1 MLNRG
6 WTERFCGCGSFMGFA
21 KDGHVYG
28 LIFVGLGSNPLSS
41 SVLGVF
47 LDIGRDGML
56 KDWILAWNGGKKAKT
71 FLWEIDE

>member
-1 MLNRG
+1 M
-6 WTERFCGCGSFMGFA
+6 EHFCGRGSFMGFA

-56 KDWILAWNGGKKAKT
+56 KD
-71 FLWEIDE
+71 

>member
-6 WTERFCGCGSFMGFA
+6 WMEHFCGRGSFMGFA

-56 KDWILAWNGGKKAKT
+56 KD
-71 FLWEIDE
+71 

>member
-1 MLNRG
+1 MTGVQTCALPI
-6 WTERFCGCGSFMGFA
+6 
-21 KDGHVYG
+21 Y
-28 LIFVGLGSNPLSS
+28 PLSS

-56 KDWILAWNGGKKAKT
+56 KDWILAWNGGKKAET